1 MLFIFD
7 LKKIFF
13 EIHKQTKTKKIMSLD
28 FHYNACFRDDGVIV
42 PIIKLKVLMESKVVP
57 QSEKLVMLKA
67 GMKWLCV
74 QMWPYLEMSEKLLN
88 TLQKEKLEVMRK
100 IYSKLEIMLKEMTQD
115 PLDLMISPFS
125 DDLIFYISYSFEWDF
140 DGYED

>member
-1 MLFIFD
+1 
-7 LKKIFF
+7 
-13 EIHKQTKTKKIMSLD
+13 
-28 FHYNACFRDDGVIV
+28 
-42 PIIKLKVLMESKVVP
+42 MESKVVP

-115 PLDLMISPFS
+115 PLDLMITPFS

-140 DGYED
+140 DGYEK